1 MELGN
6 ALNIVT
12 FLGGN
17 ISHVHLPINIT
28 NAINLISA
36 IITIGGAIASPFI
49 YSYVKRAKRM
59 ELALKEFLK
68 IAEKYPDRINEPMPI
83 QPLLNRE
90 ELWRQM
96 EEDATASITEV
107 TEKPK
112 N

>member
-1 MELGN
+1 
-6 ALNIVT
+6 
-12 FLGGN
+12 
-17 ISHVHLPINIT
+17 
-28 NAINLISA
+28 
-36 IITIGGAIASPFI
+36 
-49 YSYVKRAKRM
+49 M
-59 ELALKEFLK
+59 ELALKEILK

-96 EEDATASITEV
+96 EEDATASITGV